1 MTRSLSAVRR
11 LSVGATLILATTV
24 SAAAADTE
32 SARLREELR
41 QTRESLEARIAALE
55 ARLAASQTPSPRPP
69 LVERLDQFENRLS
82 VVESMP
88 PPEAPPAP
96 PSAQNP
102 QMSLILGGTWANL
115 SEDPADYRL
124 QGFIPGGEESG
135 PGDRGFNVG
144 ETEMTLSANVD
155 PLFYGQATL
164 AVGADNEIEVE
175 EAFFR
180 SSLPAGLTTRAGRF
194 FSAVGYQNQQHAHAW
209 DFVDVPLVY
218 AAMFG
223 GQYKT
228 DGAELRW
235 IAPLETFVEIGAEI
249 GNGHAFPGADN
260 GNGVGAWTLFA
271 SAGGDVGESNS
282 WKAGVAWLQA
292 DATERAYEESEPLL
306 GEENSPTAFSGES
319 KTWSLQGVWK
329 WAPEGNS
336 RERSLKLQGEYF
348 SRTESGQL
356 TQSNAVLGEGLMDFR
371 GSPGGWYLQSVYQF
385 MPSWRLG
392 LRYDSLDSGNSRLR
406 SQDGVL
412 RPAAFP
418 SLAAY
423 DPERS
428 SLMLDWSPTEFSR
441 IRLQLARDKSREGL
455 DDDQIYLQ
463 YIMSLGAHGAHQ
475 F

>member
-1 MTRSLSAVRR
+1 MRMLAVIVGVGVCARGWIVFSAEQMPGVNGAYSLVQTRSLIEK
-11 LSVGATLILATTV
+11 GTLGLP
-24 SAAAADTE
+24 DF
-32 SARLREELR
+32 
-41 QTRESLEARIAALE
+41 
-55 ARLAASQTPSPRPP
+55 P
-69 LVERLDQFENRLS
+69 L
-82 VVESMP
+82 
-88 PPEAPPAP
+88 
-96 PSAQNP
+96 
-102 QMSLILGGTWANL
+102 
-115 SEDPADYRL
+115 
-124 QGFIPGGEESG
+124 
-135 PGDRGFNVG
+135 
-144 ETEMTLSANVD
+144 
-155 PLFYGQATL
+155 
-164 AVGADNEIEVE
+164 
-175 EAFFR
+175 
-180 SSLPAGLTTRAGRF
+180 
-194 FSAVGYQNQQHAHAW
+194 
-209 DFVDVPLVY
+209 
-218 AAMFG
+218 
-223 GQYKT
+223 
-228 DGAELRW
+228 
-235 IAPLETFVEIGAEI
+235 TFV
-249 GNGHAFPGADN
+249 
-260 GNGVGAWTLFA
+260 LQ
-271 SAGGDVGESNS
+271 
-282 WKAGVAWLQA
+282 AGVAWLQA